1 MKKIFLFTILVIF
14 IPFILI
20 INKELPISLK
30 NKYGIKSNKIIRVKR
45 VNKNKIEEVPL
56 EEYVIGVVSGE
67 MPASFSI
74 EALKAQAVA
83 SRSYVLTKTVNN
95 KKDYDVV
102 DTTSNQVYLDDEDK
116 KEKWKTSYDANL
128 KKVTEAVKSTTGEVL
143 IYNNEIVDAM
153 FFSTSNGYTEDS
165 VDVFNSNVPYLKSVS
180 SKWDEIESP
189 AFLSE
194 VSVTK
199 TEFLHN
205 LGIKEDYINIGN
217 INKTNTGRVKTIK
230 INNKNYDASEIRK
243 AFNLKSTSFNIEVN
257 NDKVKFSVKGFGHGV
272 GMSQSGANGMA
283 KESYKYKEILDHYY
297 TNCKLKKLF

>member
-74 EALKAQAVA
+74 EAL
-83 SRSYVLTKTVNN
+83 
-95 KKDYDVV
+95 KDYDVV

-272 GMSQSGANGMA
+272 GMSQYGANGMA